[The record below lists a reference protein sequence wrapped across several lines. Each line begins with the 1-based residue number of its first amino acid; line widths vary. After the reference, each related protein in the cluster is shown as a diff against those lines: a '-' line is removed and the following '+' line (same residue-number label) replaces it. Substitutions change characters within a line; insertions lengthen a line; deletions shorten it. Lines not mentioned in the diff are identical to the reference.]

1 MKKLLVT
8 GSSGLIASEVVTAL
22 NNCTRVLLMPYG
34 RIIANLD
41 SSQENEFSVQARL
54 EAA

>member
-1 MKKLLVT
+1 MR
-8 GSSGLIASEVVTAL
+8 A
-22 NNCTRVLLMPYG
+22 G

-41 SSQENEFSVQARL
+41 SSQEDEFSVQARL